1 MRGTR
6 WAWDQAL
13 RINLRAGIFLG
24 VFAIQAE
31 NAPRIGM

>member
-13 RINLRAGIFLG
+13 RISLRIGIFLG

-31 NAPRIGM
+31 NGPRICT

>member
-13 RINLRAGIFLG
+13 RISLQIGVFLG

-31 NAPRIGM
+31 NAPRISV